1 MLAIYLTIS
10 SGKRQEDTG
19 RPRQYFQRQQKGEE
33 GSFILGIADQ
43 MQKCHQA
50 REDRRKTEL
59 LVVLVV
65 LTKWL

>member
-1 MLAIYLTIS
+1 MPYG
-10 SGKRQEDTG
+10 GKRQEDTG

-33 GSFILGIADQ
+33 GNLILVIADQ
-43 MQKCHQA
+43 MQKSHQA
-50 REDRRKTEL
+50 QEDQRKTEL